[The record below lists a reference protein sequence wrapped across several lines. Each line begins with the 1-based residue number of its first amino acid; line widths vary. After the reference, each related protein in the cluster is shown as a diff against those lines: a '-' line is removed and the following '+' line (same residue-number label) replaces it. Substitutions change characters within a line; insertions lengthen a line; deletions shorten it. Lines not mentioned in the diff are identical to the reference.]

1 MALGDHRVFHDAHVE
16 PSIRSDL
23 HLIQDFL
30 SDDHEVKAGLDI
42 LDRNLQ
48 IATGGGTPEQRLW
61 REFQRME
68 SRSLFKP
75 IIAVIT
81 KELDAPRFVKAL
93 QRRHPLKDIG
103 AGANH
108 GEYSH
113 RLQWYLILQR
123 YFEQGVRKL
132 HLSNAPST
140 LYAFLGSERFTNPD
154 PNADHPSTLWAA
166 LVDTFHDNATSPEW
180 LNMNVCGLD
189 SDVGNVNWTFGTLR
203 AAFRDR
209 YRFREDNG
217 FVATKFS
224 GGPRDDAKDIDE
236 MYTRELE
243 PDDRERV
250 QTEGSGP
257 SADWKPWQE
266 ISV

>member
-1 MALGDHRVFHDAHVE
+1 MALDDHDGFRAATVKQ
-16 PSIRSDL
+16 SIRTDL
-23 HLIQDFL
+23 HRIQDFL
-30 SDDHEVKAGLDI
+30 SDDREVKVELDI
-42 LDRNLQ
+42 LDRRLQ
-48 IATGGGTPEQRLW
+48 VATGGGTPEQRLW

-68 SRSLFKP
+68 QKSSFKSV
-75 IIAVIT
+75 IAVIT
-81 KELDAPRFVKAL
+81 KELDATRFVKAL

-103 AGANH
+103 AGAKH

-123 YFEQGVRKL
+123 HFEQGVGKL
-132 HLSNAPST
+132 PLGNPPST
-140 LYAFLGSERFTNPD
+140 LYAFLGSEEFMDPD

-189 SDVGNVNWTFGTLR
+189 SDVGNANWTLGTLR
-203 AAFRDR
+203 TAFRDR

-217 FVATKFS
+217 FVATKFG
-224 GGPRDDAKDIDE
+224 GGPRSDAGHIDE

-250 QTEGSGP
+250 QSESSGP
-257 SADWKPWQE
+257 SSDWTPWRE
-266 ISV
+266 EVI